1 MRKQDTS
8 GAWYSGIPSW
18 AELKK
23 MAQAGTISQV
33 LSEGDLI
40 PIRLASGEENA
51 IRVTHDQVGNM
62 FFVFE
67 NCLDKT
73 FFMNRNEANAGGW
86 AKSEMRAYL
95 NGEIAKQLPD
105 DLLESIEPISIEQE
119 MPDKTCTKSCDK
131 LFLLSEEQ
139 VFGENEYSYSKPEK
153 GASQLRIF
161 EGSNGKCRAK
171 SLGGNPFWWWL
182 RSPCESHTAYRF
194 VIVYWD
200 GSVYTNHANDTGG
213 VAPSFCLVEP
223 KKQ

>member
-40 PIRLASGEENA
+40 PIRLANGEENA
-51 IRVTHDQVGNM
+51 IRVTHDQAGNM

-67 NCLDKT
+67 NCLDKP
-73 FFMNRNEANAGGW
+73 FFMNRDATNAGGW
-86 AKSEMRAYL
+86 VKSEMRAYL
-95 NGEIAKQLPD
+95 NKEIAKQFPD

-119 MPDKTCTKSCDK
+119 MQDMTYVKSHDK

-139 VFGENEYSYSKPEK
+139 VFGESRYSKSEK
-153 GASQLRIF
+153 GVSQLRFF
-161 EGSNGKCRAK
+161 ERPKGHRVKSRDGKP
-171 SLGGNPFWWWL
+171 SWWRL
-182 RSPCESHTAYRF
+182 RSPYSGSTSYF
-194 VIVYWD
+194 VTVLSSGAVDSIF
-200 GSVYTNHANDTGG
+200 ANYSGG
-213 VAPSFCLVEP
+213 VAPGFCLIEP
-223 KKQ
+223 KE

>member
-40 PIRLASGEENA
+40 PIRLADGEENA
-51 IRVTHDQVGNM
+51 IRVTHDQTGNM

-67 NCLDKT
+67 NCLDKP
-73 FFMNRNEANAGGW
+73 FFMNRNATNAGGW

-95 NGEIAKQLPD
+95 NGEIAKQFPD
-105 DLLESIEPISIEQE
+105 DLLESIEPISIEQK
-119 MPDKTCTKSCDK
+119 MPDETYAKSRDK

-139 VFGENEYSYSKPEK
+139 VFGESRWSKPEK
-153 GASQLRIF
+153 GVSRLRIF
-161 EGSNGKCRAK
+161 EGSQEYGK
-171 SLGGNPFWWWL
+171 PFWWWL
-182 RSPCESHTAYRF
+182 RSPYSGTSSAFVRVNSSGAVDWNIAY
-194 VIVYWD
+194 
-200 GSVYTNHANDTGG
+200 GSCG
-213 VAPSFCLVEP
+213 VAPGFCLIEP
-223 KKQ
+223 RKI

>member
-1 MRKQDTS
+1 MRKQDI
-8 GAWYSGIPSW
+8 GGVWHSGIPSW

-51 IRVTHDQVGNM
+51 IRVTHDQTGNM

-67 NCLDKT
+67 NCLDKP
-73 FFMNRNEANAGGW
+73 FFMNPDATNTGGW

-95 NGEIAKQLPD
+95 NREIAKQFPD

-119 MPDKTCTKSCDK
+119 MPDKRPRVWSRDK

-139 VFGENEYSYSKPEK
+139 VFGKSRYSKSEK
-153 GASQLRIF
+153 GVSRLKIF
-161 EGSNGKCRAK
+161 EGSMEHRVKNWGGKP
-171 SLGGNPFWWWL
+171 LWWWL
-182 RSPCESHTAYRF
+182 RSPRESNTSYF
-194 VIVYWD
+194 VDVSSD
-200 GSVYTNHANDTGG
+200 GSVYYNDAYATGG
-213 VAPSFCLVEP
+213 VAPGFCLIEP
-223 KKQ
+223 KKI

>member
-1 MRKQDTS
+1 MQKQDIS
-8 GAWYSGIPSW
+8 GVWHSGIPPW

-51 IRVTHDQVGNM
+51 IRVTHDQTGNM

-67 NCLDKT
+67 KCLDKP
-73 FFMNRNEANAGGW
+73 FFMNPDATNVGGW

-119 MPDKTCTKSCDK
+119 MPVMTCVKSRDK

-139 VFGENEYSYSKPEK
+139 IFGENKYSNPER
-153 GASQLRIF
+153 GFSQLKTF
-161 EGSNGKCRAK
+161 EGLQRRRTKSWSGKP
-171 SLGGNPFWWWL
+171 SWWWL
-182 RSPCESHTAYRF
+182 RSPYSGNTYF
-194 VIVYWD
+194 VNVSSGGAVGCTGAD
-200 GSVYTNHANDTGG
+200 GSGG
-213 VAPSFCLVEP
+213 VAPSFCLIEP

>member
-40 PIRLASGEENA
+40 PIRLADGEENA
-51 IRVTHDQVGNM
+51 IRVTHDQAGNM

-67 NCLDKT
+67 NCLDKP
-73 FFMNRNEANAGGW
+73 FFMNRNETNAGGW
-86 AKSEMRAYL
+86 ARSKMRAYL

-105 DLLESIEPISIEQE
+105 DLLESIEPISVEQR
-119 MPDKTCTKSCDK
+119 MPDMTYVKSCDK

-139 VFGENEYSYSKPEK
+139 VFGKSEYSKPEK
-153 GASQLRIF
+153 GLSQLKIF
-161 EGSNGKCRAK
+161 EGSKECRVKNRDGKP
-171 SLGGNPFWWWL
+171 SWWWL
-182 RSPCESHTAYRF
+182 RSPYSGISTIFVGVYSSGCAYYNF
-194 VIVYWD
+194 ADY
-200 GSVYTNHANDTGG
+200 SYG
-213 VAPSFCLVEP
+213 VAPGFCLIEP
-223 KKQ
+223 KK